1 MNAQLPEEKDS
12 ASLTE
17 KILAEQLIPA
27 DCDWKPWS
35 VIISSILFMREVRSE
50 ITNTPAW
57 GLVVLCEAGP
67 GAGILLSVAACA
79 NACTPANNRTG
90 TSNRI

>member
-12 ASLTE
+12 ATPTE
-17 KILAEQLIPA
+17 KIPEEHPIPA
-27 DCDWKPWS
+27 DCDLNPWS
-35 VIISSILFMREVRSE
+35 FIISSILFMREVRSE

-57 GLVVLCEAGP
+57 GFVVLCEAGP

-79 NACTPANNRTG
+79 KACTPANNRTG